1 MQKNV
6 YLIIDN
12 LEYKKLMNSSEVI
25 LLCPIL
31 PVREMVVFPNMSISL
46 FVERGKS
53 IKALKHAYQGNEM
66 ILLLTQKDSKM
77 NDPSVDDLYKIG
89 VYAQI
94 LQCVELS
101 DGKYKILIKGVNRAK
116 LLADFNEDD
125 QYLSGTCQILEDNC
139 VQDDEEKLEKLRD
152 LILIDF
158 EEFLKQDKKFGSENL
173 QIVKKISDHSLFVDN
188 ITFFLQFS
196 YQKKQEI
203 LQETSVYKR
212 LQIIHEY
219 LHDKVEKD
227 DLDATI
233 KNSFKSQVENSQ
245 KEYYLNEQIKA
256 IKRQINKLGGS
267 PISENEDVA
276 DLEQKIKKLECG
288 KAVSER
294 LHSELRKL
302 SAMNQY
308 SSEAGVVKNYLDWC
322 VNLPWQK
329 SGEVSD
335 DLAKAEEILHEN
347 HYGIEKI
354 KDRILEY
361 LAVYQRTKKLNGPI
375 LCLHGAPGVGKTSLA
390 KSIAAATGRK
400 FIKISLGG
408 VKDESE
414 IRGHRK
420 TYVGAMPGKI
430 IQAFKKAKVN
440 NPLFLLDEIDKI
452 GNDHRGDPA
461 SALLEVLDSEQNSE
475 FQDHYL
481 ELDFDLSNVMFVAT
495 ANTLNFMSPLLDR
508 MEAIHIPSYTEEEKV
523 HIAKKHLIPM
533 QVKEHGLKDNELTIK
548 DNSIK
553 DLIRFYTREAGVRSL
568 NREFAKIARKVVR
581 KILQEKDLHNID
593 LSCENLKEF
602 SGVKKFTFD
611 LAEKGS
617 QVGMVTGLAYTQ
629 YGGTILPIEV
639 VTVPGDGK
647 IKSTGKLGDV
657 MQESVQA
664 AFSHIMSRYQEFG
677 LTKDFHKK
685 IDVHVH
691 VPEGATPKDGPSAG
705 IGICTAIL
713 SVLTN
718 KPVLCSVAMTG
729 EITLRGK
736 VFPIGGLKEKLLA
749 AQRSGIKKVVIP
761 KDNERELC
769 EMEELI
775 KELTIFP
782 VSDVKEVFEI
792 SFLKN
797 E

>member
-1 MQKNV
+1 MS
-6 YLIIDN
+6 D
-12 LEYKKLMNSSEVI
+12 SDVI
-25 LLCPIL
+25 FLCPIL
-31 PVREMVVFPNMSISL
+31 PIREMVIFPNMTIPL
-46 FVERGKS
+46 FVGRNKS
-53 IKALKHAYQGNEM
+53 INALKQAHHGNEM
-66 ILLLTQKDSKM
+66 ILLLTQKDSKID
-77 NDPSVDDLYKIG
+77 DPGVDDFYSIG
-89 VYAQI
+89 VYAQV
-94 LQCVELS
+94 LQCVDLPDENQ
-101 DGKYKILIKGVNRAK
+101 KVLIKGISRAK
-116 LLADFNEDD
+116 LIAELDENDD
-125 QYLSGTCQILEDNC
+125 YLSGTCQILKNTEDA
-139 VQDDEEKLEKLRD
+139 VPEESIEEIRN
-152 LILIDF
+152 LILQDF
-158 EEFLKQDKKFGSENL
+158 EEFLKDHRKSYSEVL
-173 QIVKKISDHSLFVDN
+173 EVVRQIEDHSIFVDT
-188 ITFFLQFS
+188 ISFYLHFS

-203 LQETSVYKR
+203 LQEISVYKR
-212 LQIIHEY
+212 LRYVYEY
-219 LHDKVEKD
+219 LQDIVGKT
-227 DLDATI
+227 DLDENI
-233 KNSFKSQVENSQ
+233 KKRFKSQIDKSQ
-245 KEYYLNEQIKA
+245 KEYYLNEQLKA
-256 IKRQINKLGGS
+256 IKKEISDLGGNA
-267 PISENEDVA
+267 IGDNEDVVV
-276 DLEQKIKKLECG
+276 LEKKIKKLKCS
-288 KAVSER
+288 KVVAER
-294 LHSELRKL
+294 LQTELRKL

-322 VNLPWQK
+322 VNLPWET
-329 SGEVSD
+329 SGKVSD
-335 DLAKAEEILHEN
+335 DLAKAEEILHSN

-390 KSIAAATGRK
+390 KSIAASTGRK
-400 FIKISLGG
+400 FVKISLGG

-430 IQAFKKAKVN
+430 IQALKKANVN

-461 SALLEVLDSEQNSE
+461 SALLEVLDAEQNRE

-495 ANTLNFMSPLLDR
+495 ANTLDFMSPLLDR
-508 MEAIHIPSYTEEEKV
+508 METIHIPSYTEEEKV
-523 HIAKKHLIPM
+523 HIAKEHLIPTQM
-533 QVKEHGLKDNELTIK
+533 TDHGLKDKELTI
-548 DNSIK
+548 NETSIK

-568 NREFAKIARKVVR
+568 NREFAKIARKTVR
-581 KILQEKDLHNID
+581 KILHEKDLHNIE
-593 LSCENLKEF
+593 LTSENLKDF

-611 LAEKGS
+611 LAEREN
-617 QVGMVTGLAYTQ
+617 QVGMVTGLAFTQ

-647 IKSTGKLGDV
+647 IKSTGKLGEV

-664 AFSHIMSRYQEFG
+664 AFSHIISRYHEFG

-685 IDVHVH
+685 IDIHVH

-713 SVLTN
+713 STLTN

-761 KDNERELC
+761 KDNERELM
-769 EMEELI
+769 EMEDLI

-792 SFLKN
+792 AFVK
-797 E
+797 